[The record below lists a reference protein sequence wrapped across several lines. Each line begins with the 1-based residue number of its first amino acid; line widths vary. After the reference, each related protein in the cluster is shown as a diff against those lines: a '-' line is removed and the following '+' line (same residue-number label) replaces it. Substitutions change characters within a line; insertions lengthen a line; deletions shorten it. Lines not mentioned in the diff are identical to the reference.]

1 MLDGVTDD
9 CAAFQVWVIVWA
21 VAPGTVIGAAAVTA
35 SVAPTATLDAGLPRL
50 FSTVT
55 VGAPAVAMDGEAAAI
70 MPPIP
75 TATTVAATPTRRAD
89 PAKRWPVAGWNDRVR
104 MRTPGWRC
112 THVA

>member
-35 SVAPTATLDAGLPRL
+35 SVAPTATLDAGLLRL

-55 VGAPAVAMDGEAAAI
+55 VGAVVVAMDGEAAAI
-70 MPPIP
+70 MPPIAPPSP

-89 PAKRWPVAGWNDRVR
+89 PAKRWPV
-104 MRTPGWRC
+104 
-112 THVA
+112 